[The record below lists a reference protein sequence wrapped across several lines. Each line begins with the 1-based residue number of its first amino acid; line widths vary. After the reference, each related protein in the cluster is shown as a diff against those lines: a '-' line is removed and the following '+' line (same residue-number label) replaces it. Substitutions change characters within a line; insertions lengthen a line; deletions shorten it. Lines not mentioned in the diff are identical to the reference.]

1 MVHEL
6 KLLGLQWLEFDLDS
20 KTISKLFLK
29 DRGVLAFIADL
40 RESVVE
46 NLAFMQRNAGGY

>member
-20 KTISKLFLK
+20 KTISKPFLK